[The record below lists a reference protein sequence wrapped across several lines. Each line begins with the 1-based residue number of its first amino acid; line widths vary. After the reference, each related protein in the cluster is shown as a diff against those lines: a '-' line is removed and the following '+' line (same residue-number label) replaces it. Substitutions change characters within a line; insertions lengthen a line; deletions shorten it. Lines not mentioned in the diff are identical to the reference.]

1 MSTSACESSSY
12 QRSSSAAPSTIPT
25 DVAATSCF
33 NGDTFS
39 VPAATSAFRARAS
52 ATAAPVMAAVRV
64 PPSAWITSQS
74 RITVRSPRACM
85 STTERRLRPISR
97 WISWV
102 RPPILP
108 RSLSRGVRVTVD
120 RGSMAY
126 SAVTQ
131 PRPEL
136 RSQPGTPGSMV
147 ALVSTRVFPR
157 ETNTDLPR
165 SERNWG
171 SARGAVSGGTRPP
184 GRKNSWGIGN
194 CTLGRRTTPR

>member
-1 MSTSACESSSY
+1 M
-12 QRSSSAAPSTIPT
+12 PT

-33 NGDTFS
+33 SGDCFS
-39 VPAATSAFRARAS
+39 VPASTSALSARAS
-52 ATAAPVMAAVRV
+52 ATAAPVIAAVRV

-85 STTERRLRPISR
+85 STTERRLRPMSR
-97 WISWV
+97 CISWV

-108 RSLSRGVRVTVD
+108 RSLSRGVRVTVE

-136 RSQPGTPGSMV
+136 RSQPGTPCSMV
-147 ALVSTRVFPR
+147 ALVSTRVLPS
-157 ETNTDLPR
+157 ETSTEP
-165 SERNWG
+165 
-171 SARGAVSGGTRPP
+171 SAV
-184 GRKNSWGIGN
+184 
-194 CTLGRRTTPR
+194 